1 MHRAIYAAAAMLAL
15 VLCGFAAGAVDDTA
29 EKTFQSLY
37 GAEFKKAMASSD
49 HQDDEA
55 LIEKMAAAARS
66 PSTPAPLAVLLCE
79 RAHDLGVLHRDG
91 CEALI
96 EAMQVLAAR
105 QPERKAECLDKIAT
119 VFQRRYEA
127 VTGPAKKIAGDATI
141 EALLAAA
148 EAGDAGAAMALCA
161 RAGVIAKIIGSEK
174 RAEIQAIV
182 EAAAAR
188 RAAIGHAKALRAA
201 LAAAAAD
208 APARREIVRLYA
220 VELDDPATAAGF
232 LDDSCDE
239 AMRKYVPAAAKG
251 VANTP
256 ELACAE
262 LRDWYRGLAQA
273 AAPLF
278 KARLLDRAIAYSK
291 RFLELHGAD
300 DTDRTAAAEADR
312 AMRDELLRLRPERKP
327 PASLVAAPN
336 EPAQPKCEPDR

>member
-1 MHRAIYAAAAMLAL
+1 MHRFARICLAVLAAAS
-15 VLCGFAAGAVDDTA
+15 CAAGAADDTA

-49 HQDDEA
+49 RQDDEA
-55 LIEKMAAAARS
+55 LILKMTAAARD
-66 PSTPAPLAVLLCE
+66 PSTPAPLAVLLCD

-91 CEALI
+91 CELLI

-141 EALLAAA
+141 EALLTAA
-148 EAGDAGAAMALCA
+148 EARGEAGDVGAATALCT
-161 RAGVIAKIIGSEK
+161 RAGVITKIIGSEK

-239 AMRKYVPAAAKG
+239 AMRKYVPAAVKG

-273 AAPLF
+273 VAPPF

-300 DTDRTAAAEADR
+300 DADRTAAAEADR

-327 PASLVAAPN
+327 PTSLVAAPN
-336 EPAQPKCEPDR
+336 EPA